1 MKTSDGHFEYGKP
14 INEIV
19 LPYDQIKAYDV
30 DTEMSLELHSENEKQ
45 NVNDIAF
52 FVLANDKEEFT
63 SVTDYSVSDGVV
75 KFKMPQ
81 IEEDKYY
88 PQIMDNNG
96 KVYSSANG
104 VFIDV
109 VYNPQ
114 SRVLELFPIIKK
126 QVVDE
131 VTPQIK
137 QFVMDNKEKFSITG
151 ATGLQ
156 GPKGDKGEPGPK
168 GLKGNR
174 GEKGEKGDKG
184 DKGEQGEQGERGYRG
199 NRGPEGPEGP
209 IGPQGPKGADGTV
222 EFTELTEEQQQ
233 SLVGPEGPEGPQ
245 GPQGPEGPQGV
256 DGTVEFSELTEEQIE
271 MIRGPKGETGMQG
284 PDGAT
289 PVLELDE
296 EGNLYVVKEVE

>member
-1 MKTSDGHFEYGKP
+1 MKTSDGQFKNGKP

-45 NVNDIAF
+45 NVNNLAF

-81 IEEDKYY
+81 IDEDKYY
-88 PQIMDNNG
+88 PQIMDNTG

-114 SRVLELFPIIKK
+114 SRALEIFPIIKE
-126 QVVDE
+126 QIVDA

-137 QFVMDNKEKFSITG
+137 QYVMDNADMFTG
-151 ATGLQ
+151 KQGLP
-156 GPKGDKGEPGPK
+156 GVKGDKGDK
-168 GLKGNR
+168 GDQGLRGFQGNR
-174 GEKGEKGDKG
+174 GLPGAKGDKGDKG
-184 DKGEQGEQGERGYRG
+184 DKGEQGERGFTG
-199 NRGPEGPEGP
+199 NRGPKGDKGDRGSVDFTALTPEELEM
-209 IGPQGPKGADGTV
+209 IKGEKGDKGDPGNV
-222 EFTELTEEQQQ
+222 VFEELT
-233 SLVGPEGPEGPQ
+233 P
-245 GPQGPEGPQGV
+245 
-256 DGTVEFSELTEEQIE
+256 EQIE
-271 MIRGPKGETGMQG
+271 MLT
-284 PDGAT
+284 PD
-289 PVLELDE
+289 VRFELEDNGDLYYE
-296 EGNLYVVKEVE
+296 INGGNTNG